1 MPALNSVPTVDLSNL
16 NTQEGKRL
24 ALDNIRRACTDWG
37 VFYLSGT
44 PVSPAVL
51 NNATNET
58 QAFFN
63 RSTEKKMEIALENV
77 PSYLGYVPLAS
88 ERTGGKV
95 DYRERIILR
104 GDDPASGRW
113 EKSDPL
119 YMTLQG
125 RNQWPSEMPNF
136 RGAHED
142 LLASF
147 TDVSRTVRALMAEAF
162 EIDFSTL
169 ESLFREESQQNRSVV
184 IHYPEVPKGE
194 APGQELTGLHGH
206 KDMTFGGIIYQAT
219 DHECLQAQAP
229 NGEWVICPPKPNTL
243 VYVVGA
249 ICESITRGVFKA
261 CFHRVLTPAPES
273 GSRYAIVAALH
284 IDYDISLTNPEV
296 MKALERIGKDLQA
309 RSELN
314 NEVLEDFLNEKFDAI
329 GMRALQRYMRS
340 FPEVTAKWFP
350 DYSSRAIAA

>member
-1 MPALNSVPTVDLSNL
+1 MPALTSVPTVDLSNL

-44 PVSPAVL
+44 PVLPAVL

-58 QAFFN
+58 QAFFS

-77 PSYLGYVPLAS
+77 PSSLGYVPLAS

-104 GDDPASGRW
+104 GDDPASGGW

-125 RNQWPSEMPNF
+125 KNQWPSEMPNF
-136 RGAHED
+136 RRAHED

-147 TDVSRTVRALMAEAF
+147 TDVSRTV
-162 EIDFSTL
+162 
-169 ESLFREESQQNRSVV
+169 
-184 IHYPEVPKGE
+184 H
-194 APGQELTGLHGH
+194 
-206 KDMTFGGIIYQAT
+206 MTFGGIIYQAT

-296 MKALERIGKDLQA
+296 MKALEIIGKNLQA
-309 RSELN
+309 GLEVN
-314 NEVLEDFLNEKFDAI
+314 NGILEDFLNERFDAI
-329 GMRALQRYMRS
+329 GMRTLQRYMRS

-350 DYSSRAIAA
+350 DYSGRAITA